1 MRFLSTLAASVL
13 GTLIALVGLFL
24 LLLFFFFA
32 LSLSASQT
40 SPVQPGSVLVVPLK
54 GPIPERV
61 ADDRFAQAFADAP
74 SYDLRDLQT
83 ALRNAASDD
92 RIRGVWLQMK
102 GTTANWATLE
112 DVRNAVSTFR
122 ETSGKPVIA
131 SSADYGMGERDY
143 FVASAADSVFAAPLS
158 PFEWNGFSITQLFFE
173 DALDRLNIEPKV
185 VRVGEF
191 KSAVEPFLRSD
202 LSSEN
207 RTQLNALLDTQNER
221 VKSAVAAA
229 RGVDA
234 SFLESLADES
244 ALLDA
249 EGALEAG
256 LLDGLRYEHEVLD
269 RFQDASAM
277 PPGASV
283 PRIEIDTYA
292 KVPAAESNVSFTGS
306 GTVAVVYAEGSIV
319 SGQTDNPF
327 GSSSQSIGSETFIDA
342 MESART
348 SSSAKAVVL
357 RINSPGG
364 SAAASEVMWHAVERT
379 AQEKP
384 VIVSMGDV
392 AASGGYYIAAGADS
406 ILAQPT
412 TITGSIGIYGLLFN
426 ARGLFENRLGITF
439 DQVATSPLADLYSTV
454 EPFSDR
460 ERRLLEQSLDRAYA
474 TFLKRVADGRG
485 MTTDAVDEVA
495 RGRVWS
501 GRDALEVGLVDQL
514 GGLDDA
520 IAVAGKAGGLGDG
533 PYRTQ
538 ILPRP
543 KTFFEALNQ
552 ELSGQAARAWMQW
565 NTADWER
572 HLRTQLRGV
581 REVLSQNGTAQ
592 ARLPYTI
599 RID

>member
-572 HLRTQLRGV
+572 HLRTQLRNV